1 MTVLTVADLVA
12 TLDPEELV
20 SGQHYPIGVPLDA
33 LWDGRD
39 ASIRADWGE
48 GHEDFPIS
56 DGVATVAVPS
66 GVAFLDLGVV
76 SGRLAT
82 TNRARAVVLP
92 SVLDLTAG
100 SQEADL

>member
-1 MTVLTVADLVA
+1 MSGQPYDIQV
-12 TLDPEELV
+12 TLD
-20 SGQHYPIGVPLDA
+20 A
-33 LWDGRD
+33 MWTGRE
-39 ASIRADWGE
+39 ASVRADWGE
-48 GHEDFPIS
+48 GHQEFPIS

-100 SQEADL
+100 SQEAEI

>member
-1 MTVLTVADLVA
+1 M
-12 TLDPEELV
+12 
-20 SGQHYPIGVPLDA
+20 SGQPYSISVSLDA
-33 LWDGRD
+33 MWDGRD

>member
-1 MTVLTVADLVA
+1 MSGQPYDIQV
-12 TLDPEELV
+12 TLD
-20 SGQHYPIGVPLDA
+20 A
-33 LWDGRD
+33 MWDGRD

-56 DGVATVAVPS
+56 DGVATVAVPM
-66 GVAFLDLGVV
+66 GVAVLDLGVV

-92 SVLDLTAG
+92 SVLDLTQN
-100 SQEADL
+100 SQEADI